1 MKDIN
6 SLSENKYKALKKDV
20 TTFTALMIKVAITI
34 ANKYRVDANEVFSL
48 LLYISE
54 KAAAKT
60 DLNEKK
66 GYSFEEGMTM
76 LKKIV
81 KLGREL
87 NIE

>member
-1 MKDIN
+1 MKDVN
-6 SLSENKYKALKKDV
+6 SLSEKEYKALKKDV
-20 TTFTALMIKVAITI
+20 TTFAALMVKTAITT

-54 KAAAKT
+54 KVAAET